1 MCFHGTYQRH
11 RSGHSLT
18 GNTSP
23 KVSHSCSHSTK
34 QQRNFVAVS
43 SSRVGR
49 CLTCRSASRPG
60 SACSLHSL
68 SEDWCIYSRACCFTE
83 RLSERAASL
92 EVYKHN
98 RNRRRGHVFL
108 LRNVDHQT
116 EQRAETLTLTELPSV
131 ICCRGD

>member
-98 RNRRRGHVFL
+98 RKQEAGPRLPAQKCGSSNRAASRDTDTHRAAVCYL
-108 LRNVDHQT
+108 L
-116 EQRAETLTLTELPSV
+116 QR
-131 ICCRGD
+131 